1 MLESILSDVANL
13 RWHLPLRTPQDSRNE
28 ANWNAAE
35 SGAVRDMLTGTPLAF
50 PRIAHV
56 YLVQGGAVAD
66 SEGGAEQSFSPSIET
81 PYDIGGGYGLRFDPA
96 RGTIALAH
104 GGTDV
109 PLWGEGGI
117 AAHAA
122 YQLPDGTRIAIEAAA
137 AADHPDAVTPTRITV
152 EGAAGSTILSAG
164 AISHP
169 SVSAETMEIAGK

>member
-1 MLESILSDVANL
+1 MLDSILSDVANL

-35 SGAVRDMLTGTPLAF
+35 SGAVRDMLTGTPLVF

-66 SEGGAEQSFSPSIET
+66 SEGGAEQSFSPSTE
-81 PYDIGGGYGLRFDPA
+81 PSFDIGGGYALRFDHS

-104 GGTDV
+104 GGDEV

-117 AAHAA
+117 TAHAA
-122 YQLPDGTRIAIEAAA
+122 YQLPNGTRIAIDSAA
-137 AADHPDAVTPTRITV
+137 AADHPDAVTPTRITI
-152 EGAAGSTILSAG
+152 EGAASTVTLLASR
-164 AISHP
+164 SD
-169 SVSAETMEIAGK
+169 

>member
-28 ANWNAAE
+28 ANWNTAE

-66 SEGGAEQSFSPSIET
+66 AEGGAEQSFSPSIE
-81 PYDIGGGYGLRFDPA
+81 PSFDIGGGYALRFDSG

-104 GGTDV
+104 GGDDV
-109 PLWGEGGI
+109 PLWGERGI
-117 AAHAA
+117 AAYAA
-122 YQLPDGTRIAIEAAA
+122 YDLPDGTRIAIDATA
-137 AADHPDAVTPTRITV
+137 AADHPDAVIPARITI
-152 EGAAGSTILSAG
+152 ESRATGIMILSA
-164 AISHP
+164 SR
-169 SVSAETMEIAGK
+169 SD

>member
-35 SGAVRDMLTGTPLAF
+35 SGAVRDMLTGTPLVF

-66 SEGGAEQSFSPSIET
+66 TDGGAEQSFSPSTE
-81 PYDIGGGYGLRFDPA
+81 PSFDIGGGYALRFDSG
-96 RGTIALAH
+96 RGTIALTH
-104 GGTDV
+104 GGDEV

-117 AAHAA
+117 AAHAGF
-122 YQLPDGTRIAIEAAA
+122 QLPDGTRIAIDAAA
-137 AADHPDAVTPTRITV
+137 ATDHPDGVTPARITI
-152 EGAAGSTILSAG
+152 ESSTGGTTILSA
-164 AISHP
+164 SR
-169 SVSAETMEIAGK
+169 SD